1 MPYGAADDQL
11 IFILPP
17 PTHLY
22 IAKMKLDLHNFILQI
37 LHLVYQNPHHSR
49 TKRRKESISPDH
61 KCVKII
67 DGTDCGFGSCLQY
80 FSPSIF
86 AVSRLFVVADL
97 FCKGSYALDPY
108 IFLLIL
114 SMEH

>member
-11 IFILPP
+11 VFILSP
-17 PTHLY
+17 PTHLC
-22 IAKMKLDLHNFILQI
+22 IAKMRLDLLHFILQI
-37 LHLVYQNPHHSR
+37 LHLVYQNAHHSC

-61 KCVKII
+61 KYVKII
-67 DGTDCGFGSCLQY
+67 DGTDCGFGLCLQF
-80 FSPSIF
+80 FSPSNF

-97 FCKGSYALDPY
+97 FCKGSYTLDPH
-108 IFLLIL
+108 IFLILL